1 MRRAHIAE
9 NLGDIMLFGQS
20 FHELFVRGV
29 IEKGIAPQFEGAPL
43 SGRERQCLQMAAHG
57 MTGAEIGFKLGI
69 SERTVTFHFANIIEQ
84 ARRAQSPGGD
94 REEHRAGRDPDGGS

>member
-1 MRRAHIAE
+1 MI
-9 NLGDIMLFGQS
+9 FGQY

-43 SGRERQCLQMAAHG
+43 SPRERQCLQMAAHG

-69 SERTVTFHFANIIEQ
+69 TERGVTYHFANIVSKLGVLNRHEAI
-84 ARRAQSPGGD
+84 AKGIAQGIV
-94 REEHRAGRDPDGGS
+94 RMEV